1 MTGEFLPLPSEDW
14 LSALTRHRQ
23 AGTACA
29 LVTVLTVEGS
39 SPREAGT
46 KMLVDAQGQVGSI
59 GGGHLEMKA
68 IEIARDLIEKRATA
82 PHVERFAL
90 GPKLGQCCGGAV
102 TLSIEP
108 FAAPEFQVW
117 IFGAGHVG
125 KALVHHLAGLP
136 WRVTLVDGRP
146 EQFPALLPANAVR
159 RVEEFAE
166 DAAKDVPPG
175 AAALVMTH
183 SHDLDLAIVERL
195 LKRGDLGFVGLI
207 GSASKRARF
216 EARLAAKGIDT
227 SSLVCPI
234 GGGDIADKHPH
245 AIAIAAAAQLLRVR
259 AAATRLVAV

>member
-1 MTGEFLPLPSEDW
+1 
-14 LSALTRHRQ
+14 LTRHRQ

-29 LVTVLTVEGS
+29 LVTVLTAEGS

-46 KMLVDAQGQVGSI
+46 KMLVDAQGQIGSI

-68 IEIARDLIEKRATA
+68 IEIARDLIEKRASA

-102 TLSIEP
+102 TLLIEP

-136 WRVTLVDGRP
+136 WRVTLVDSRP
-146 EQFPALLPANAVR
+146 EQFPALLPANATR

-175 AAALVMTH
+175 AAALVM
-183 SHDLDLAIVERL
+183 
-195 LKRGDLGFVGLI
+195 I

-216 EARLAAKGIDT
+216 EARLAAKEIDP

-234 GGGDIADKHPH
+234 GDAGIADKHPH
-245 AIAIAAAAQLLRVR
+245 AIAIAAAAQLLRVH